1 MDELYEQNARIVYRF
16 LYSICRDGQLAED
29 LTQETFLQAYRSI
42 ERFDGNCKISSWLC
56 QIAKHLLYRHY
67 RKTKREIPSALDGSE
82 DFIPKI
88 PAPDG
93 RVTAKLELMEV
104 FKEMQKLPPSMR
116 EVIYLRITGEL
127 TFGEIGQIMGHSENW
142 ARVTFYR
149 AKEILWKGRRM
160 ENEGDKYGK
169 NKSDENKPNA
179 NRPGTDKPSSRKPN
193 RN

>member
-16 LYSICRDGQLAED
+16 LYSICRDEPLSED
-29 LTQETFLQAYRSI
+29 LTQETFLEAYRSI
-42 ERFDGNCKISSWLC
+42 ERFDGSCKISSWLC

-67 RKTKREIPSALDGSE
+67 QKAKREIPSALDGSE
-82 DFIPKI
+82 DFMPKL
-88 PAPDG
+88 PPPDG

-104 FKEMQKLPPSMR
+104 FKEMQKLPPATR

-127 TFGEIGQIMGHSENW
+127 TFGEIGEVMGHSENW

-160 ENEGDKYGK
+160 ENER
-169 NKSDENKPNA
+169 NKSGKSKRNDNKPNT
-179 NRPGTDKPSSRKPN
+179 NKL
-193 RN
+193 